1 MTGALV
7 ALAFVFGVLVGT
19 LAERDQQ
26 DRLRWRNWYRDTTNR
41 G

>member
-19 LAERDQQ
+19 LAERD
-26 DRLRWRNWYRDTTNR
+26 RRERVNWRNWYRDICR